1 MQAHAHAQAMDT
13 VQSAS
18 GDRTERAS
26 YLPHGLEVLVGK
38 RGHRSKYA
46 GSYSG
51 TETRYKVGMGMGPM
65 YRDTQRA
72 GVGMGKLRHNDVRD
86 IEA

>member
-51 TETRYKVGMGMGPM
+51 TETRYKVGMGMGN
-65 YRDTQRA
+65 
-72 GVGMGKLRHNDVRD
+72 VVR
-86 IEA
+86 ERTA